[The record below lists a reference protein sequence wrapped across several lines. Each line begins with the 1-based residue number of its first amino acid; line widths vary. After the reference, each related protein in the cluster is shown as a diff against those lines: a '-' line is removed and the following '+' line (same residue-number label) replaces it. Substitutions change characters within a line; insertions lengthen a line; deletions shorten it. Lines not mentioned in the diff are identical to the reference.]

1 MHRHACHQSV
11 SCESQ
16 EYKTGKSLFSNWCWK
31 SWTATWKQMQLKHTL
46 SLDTE
51 ITSKWLKDLNMI
63 KTWYHKTPRREHG
76 QNCTWHKLYQCFLRS
91 VSQGNRNKNKSKQT
105 YKLLHSKGNN
115 KKKKKKKN
123 DLRNGRK
130 KFADDAIDKGL
141 ISKIHQRLIQLNNKK
156 QTTQSKNGLKIFT
169 FLQKKPIQINGHQ
182 ACEKMLNITNY
193 YRNANQNYNE
203 VPLDTNQNG
212 HH

>member
-1 MHRHACHQSV
+1 MGKIVHDINCTNAFLGQSP
-11 SCESQ
+11 
-16 EYKTGKSLFSNWCWK
+16 K
-31 SWTATWKQMQLKHTL
+31 A
-46 SLDTE
+46 TE
-51 ITSKWLKDLNMI
+51 IKTKVNKLTSF
-63 KTWYHKTPRREHG
+63 
-76 QNCTWHKLYQCFLRS
+76 CTAKE
-91 VSQGNRNKNKSKQT
+91 T
-105 YKLLHSKGNN
+105 I
-115 KKKKKKKN
+115 KKKKKKN
-123 DLRNGRK
+123 DHRNGRK

-156 QTTQSKNGLKIFT
+156 QTIQSKNGLKIFT